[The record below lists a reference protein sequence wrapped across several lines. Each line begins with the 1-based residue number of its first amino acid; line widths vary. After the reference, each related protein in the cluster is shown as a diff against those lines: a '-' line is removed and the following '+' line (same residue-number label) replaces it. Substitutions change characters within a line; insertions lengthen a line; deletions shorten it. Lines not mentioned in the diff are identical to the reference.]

1 MTQRRAGSYLE
12 VVPRPR
18 PVRQAAHCPLL
29 AHTVGWILEKRC
41 NVKQIRM
48 GSPSEVLSSEVDTME
63 GASSS
68 LSAGS
73 RRQGLGRGGRRPPG
87 GDGGQTKCNMRIK
100 ESSSLTSE

>member
-29 AHTVGWILEKRC
+29 DGASTSAHTVGCILEKRC

-73 RRQGLGRGGRRPPG
+73 RRLVVEAGDHQGATVDRP
-87 GDGGQTKCNMRIK
+87 NV
-100 ESSSLTSE
+100 